1 MKKKEFLIVFV
12 AFTIFIFTISILSHI
27 KTSKEYYVNLNKNI
41 LFQEAKSLFTNML
54 NTRSWASSHN
64 GIYIK
69 AHDNIKPNKY
79 LEDNIAYTN
88 KNELLIKINPAWM
101 TRQISE
107 ITNQR
112 GNYFFKITN
121 ANAINPNNEADEFE
135 KKALKSLEKTNK
147 KFYTQFTAN
156 RYDLLGALKAENS
169 CLKCHTKGEK
179 LGDVLGGLRV
189 SIPADNYIKSIQ
201 AIEQK
206 ASNLYIITI
215 VTSIIFL
222 SLIIYTIISL
232 SNKEKRILLLNKTLE
247 RKVKKR
253 TKELRK
259 TNKKLTKISITDFL
273 TKIPNRRFFFE
284 MGEKVFFLAKREKI
298 PFSIICIDIDFFKG
312 VNDSYGHHIGDMI
325 LKQIA
330 NILKNNIRNSDILA
344 RTGGEEFYIALNNTD
359 LKGAINLANNLRL
372 LVEKSA
378 YKNNEDYIYITIS
391 AGVATC
397 NSEDSFF
404 SLINRA
410 DKALYK
416 AKNSGR
422 NRVISS

>member
-1 MKKKEFLIVFV
+1 
-12 AFTIFIFTISILSHI
+12 
-27 KTSKEYYVNLNKNI
+27 
-41 LFQEAKSLFTNML
+41 ML

-232 SNKEKRILLLNKTLE
+232 SNKEKGYYFLI
-247 RKVKKR
+247 
-253 TKELRK
+253 
-259 TNKKLTKISITDFL
+259 KL
-273 TKIPNRRFFFE
+273 
-284 MGEKVFFLAKREKI
+284 
-298 PFSIICIDIDFFKG
+298 
-312 VNDSYGHHIGDMI
+312 
-325 LKQIA
+325 
-330 NILKNNIRNSDILA
+330 
-344 RTGGEEFYIALNNTD
+344 
-359 LKGAINLANNLRL
+359 
-372 LVEKSA
+372 
-378 YKNNEDYIYITIS
+378 
-391 AGVATC
+391 
-397 NSEDSFF
+397 
-404 SLINRA
+404 
-410 DKALYK
+410 
-416 AKNSGR
+416 
-422 NRVISS
+422 

>member
-1 MKKKEFLIVFV
+1 
-12 AFTIFIFTISILSHI
+12 
-27 KTSKEYYVNLNKNI
+27 
-41 LFQEAKSLFTNML
+41 
-54 NTRSWASSHN
+54 
-64 GIYIK
+64 
-69 AHDNIKPNKY
+69 
-79 LEDNIAYTN
+79 
-88 KNELLIKINPAWM
+88 
-101 TRQISE
+101 
-107 ITNQR
+107 
-112 GNYFFKITN
+112 
-121 ANAINPNNEADEFE
+121 
-135 KKALKSLEKTNK
+135 
-147 KFYTQFTAN
+147 
-156 RYDLLGALKAENS
+156 
-169 CLKCHTKGEK
+169 
-179 LGDVLGGLRV
+179 
-189 SIPADNYIKSIQ
+189 
-201 AIEQK
+201 
-206 ASNLYIITI
+206 
-215 VTSIIFL
+215 
-222 SLIIYTIISL
+222 
-232 SNKEKRILLLNKTLE
+232 
-247 RKVKKR
+247 
-253 TKELRK
+253 
-259 TNKKLTKISITDFL
+259 
-273 TKIPNRRFFFE
+273 